1 MENNYNRRMIF
12 WRDRCCVEINGSVI
26 YIMMII
32 LFITNIAYKE
42 VEIIYWLLGCI
53 GLSEGI
59 LCVSVA
65 P

>member
-1 MENNYNRRMIF
+1 
-12 WRDRCCVEINGSVI
+12 
-26 YIMMII
+26 MMII